1 MPSETEHSHGL
12 VRGFGLLQSTA
23 LNMSNMVGVGP
34 FITIPLIISAMG
46 GPQCMLGWL
55 LGAVIAACD
64 GLVWSELAAAM
75 PGTGGT
81 YHYFQEIF
89 RKTRLGQ
96 ILPFLF
102 IWQFVFSGPLE
113 IASGYIGFAQY
124 LGYFWRGMTP
134 LAAKLVAMGVGAIV
148 VALLYRKVTAVGRLT
163 VVLWIGMLIT
173 VLWIILSG
181 LAHFNSSVVFDFPS
195 GAFRF
200 SLGFASGLGSAML
213 IAMYDFM
220 GYYDICYVGGEV
232 RNPARTI
239 PRAILISVLL
249 VAAIYA
255 LMNLSIIAV
264 VPWREAMQSR
274 FVASEF
280 IERLY
285 GPRAASVVTVLVLW
299 TAIASVFALLF
310 GYSRIPYAA
319 ALNGHFFAPF
329 GKLHPSGQFP
339 HVSLLV
345 LGGLA
350 MAACLW
356 NLEVVISALLTCR
369 ILIQFIGQIF
379 ALHHL
384 RKHRSEI
391 VRPFRMWLYPVPSAV
406 ALVGW
411 SYIFLTSGWLYIGF
425 GLAMLGAGCIAW
437 AAGRSRGHFT
447 AARTSGRE

>member
-1 MPSETEHSHGL
+1 M
-12 VRGFGLLQSTA
+12 
-23 LNMSNMVGVGP
+23 
-34 FITIPLIISAMG
+34 
-46 GPQCMLGWL
+46 
-55 LGAVIAACD
+55 
-64 GLVWSELAAAM
+64 
-75 PGTGGT
+75 
-81 YHYFQEIF
+81 
-89 RKTRLGQ
+89 
-96 ILPFLF
+96 
-102 IWQFVFSGPLE
+102 
-113 IASGYIGFAQY
+113 
-124 LGYFWRGMTP
+124 
-134 LAAKLVAMGVGAIV
+134 
-148 VALLYRKVTAVGRLT
+148 
-163 VVLWIGMLIT
+163 VLWIGMLIT

-181 LAHFNSSVVFDFPS
+181 LAHFNPSVVFDFPS

-232 RNPARTI
+232 RNPARII

-345 LGGLA
+345 LGALA

-391 VRPFRMWLYPVPSAV
+391 ARPFRMWLYPVPSAV
-406 ALVGW
+406 ALAGW